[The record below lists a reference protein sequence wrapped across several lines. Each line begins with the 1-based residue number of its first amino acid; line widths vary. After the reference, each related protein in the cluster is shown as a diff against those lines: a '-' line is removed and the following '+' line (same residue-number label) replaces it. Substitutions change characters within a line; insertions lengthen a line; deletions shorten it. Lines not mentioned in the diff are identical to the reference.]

1 MSVLTVIAV
10 IAVIA
15 LVIGRQL
22 MGEALRGKRLIVLP
36 VVLIVIGVLNL
47 AHSPPM
53 NVADIACIATSGLI
67 AAGIGI
73 GQGASM
79 RLESRD
85 GGLWGQMPARSL
97 WLWGAL
103 VLSRVAVTVL
113 AFSVGAHAATSVDS
127 ILFVLGV
134 NRLMQAAVITVRA
147 MAAGIPFATEK
158 NGTTFLPGLL
168 GQQSSVR

>member
-1 MSVLTVIAV
+1 MSVLTVFAA

-22 MGEALRGKRLIVLP
+22 MGEPLRGKRLILLP
-36 VVLIVIGVLNL
+36 VVLIVVGGLNL
-47 AHSPPM
+47 AHTPHM
-53 NVADIACIATSGLI
+53 NVADIACMAVSVLI
-67 AAGIGI
+67 AAGIGM

-85 GGLWGQMPARSL
+85 GGLWGQMPVRSL

-103 VLSRVAVTVL
+103 VLSRVAV
-113 AFSVGAHAATSVDS
+113 SVVALSVVAHGVSSVDS
-127 ILFVLGV
+127 ILFVLGI

-147 MAAGIPFATEK
+147 TAAGIPFAAEK
-158 NGTTFLPGLL
+158 NGTTFLPRLI